1 MKKIIIKSTFLL
13 ALFAGLLTSCVQEDD
28 TSIPETRVPFFSEE
42 FNIPASTVLA
52 IPGWTNYA
60 EAGTIRWSA
69 RTFSGD
75 GYAQFNTF
83 GGTDAINVGWL
94 ISPAI
99 DITNYPNAKFTFR
112 SAQNF
117 VTSPN
122 NKLEVFVSTDFN
134 GTDVSTAT
142 WTKVKATVADQNTTG
157 YLYING
163 GAIDLAPFN
172 NENGTIHIGFKATGS
187 GTNTALDG
195 LFQVDGLHVYS
206 SN

>member
-1 MKKIIIKSTFLL
+1 MKKIIIKSAFLL
-13 ALFAGLLTSCVQEDD
+13 ALFAGLLTSCVQDDD
-28 TSIPETRVPFFSEE
+28 TALPETRVPFFTED
-42 FNIPASTVLA
+42 FDIPASTILA

-83 GGTDAINVGWL
+83 GGTDAVNVGWL
-94 ISPAI
+94 VSPAI
-99 DITNYPNAKFTFR
+99 DITEGQNPKFTFR

-117 VTSPN
+117 VTSAN
-122 NKLEVFVSTDFN
+122 NKLEVFVSTDYN

-142 WTKVKATVADQNTTG
+142 WTKMNAIVANQNTVG
-157 YLYING
+157 YVYVNA
-163 GAIDLAPFN
+163 GAIDLSPFQ
-172 NENGTIHIGFKATGS
+172 GGIIHIGFKATGS
-187 GTNTALDG
+187 GSNTALDG

-206 SN
+206 SK